1 MATRFLQGR
10 YAMAVPA
17 TAIML
22 GWATPA
28 AAQSAQSAK
37 DEDRPSTTVE
47 TVVVTAQK
55 IEQDLQKVPV
65 AVTAFTAEQLRIN
78 RIDSVLDVA
87 QRTPGF
93 VSSEVNPA
101 EPNYVIRGIGTEGIN
116 SNAGGDASVV
126 MFIDGVYIGRGG
138 GSNLE
143 LFDLE
148 RVEVLRGPQGTLF
161 GKNVV
166 GGLIHLITRKPG
178 PDPSFELSG
187 TLGNYEQRQF
197 RGRFNYPLSDI
208 VFASG
213 AVSIRR
219 RDGYTFNATTGN
231 EVDDEDTYGLRGSLR
246 FVPNESIG
254 ITVTA
259 DWTDQDQAGQPRD
272 NVCNAALRGGVH
284 CVGINPD
291 PRVVNAITDGFLKRE
306 VGGILADIAWSTAI
320 GTFTSLTAYR
330 QAEFDFMDPFFS
342 NPVNQPTQIESI
354 NENVEESNQ
363 ISQELRLAF
372 DALGERLTGVLG
384 VYFLE
389 EDVERDERL
398 DQRFPAPAITGF
410 GSFPQDV
417 TATSY
422 AVFGQATYAVTEN
435 LDLTLG
441 ARMTREEKDAHLQGI
456 RVAGPGFPPPLT
468 AEYNVFASESWDALT
483 PRVALDWQ
491 ATDKALLY
499 VSAARGFKSGGFQ
512 GTAGTGASAAIP
524 YNPEFA
530 WSYEIGAKTLWLDDR
545 VLLNLAAFR
554 TDHSELQVSQL
565 VPLCC
570 VVIGNAAEA
579 RIEGV
584 ELEWNLRP
592 VAGLDISGSYAYL
605 DAKFVDFATGATAD
619 FTGNTLPRS
628 PEHKVNLGVQ
638 YSWPLGGLGTALVRA
653 DASYQTEIFF
663 EASNTP
669 LEVQDA
675 YEIYNARAAFQSQDG
690 SWELAFWG
698 KNLSDELAKTH
709 ITAFAPFQQNL
720 RIYQPPRTYG
730 VTLTF
735 RR

>member
-1 MATRFLQGR
+1 MA
-10 YAMAVPA
+10 
-17 TAIML
+17 
-22 GWATPA
+22 
-28 AAQSAQSAK
+28 
-37 DEDRPSTTVE
+37 VE
-47 TVVVTAQK
+47 TVIVTAQK

-65 AVTAFTAEQLRIN
+65 AVTAFTADQLRIN

-93 VSSEVNPA
+93 VASEVNPA

-126 MFIDGVYIGRGG
+126 MFIDGVYVGRGG

-143 LFDLE
+143 LFDLQ

-166 GGLIHLITRKPG
+166 GGLIHLITRKPD

-187 TLGNYEQRQF
+187 TLGDYEQRQF
-197 RGRFNYPLSDI
+197 RGRFNYPLSDTI
-208 VFASG
+208 FASG

-219 RDGYTFNATTGN
+219 RDGYTLNATTGN
-231 EVDDEDTYGLRGSLR
+231 EVDDEDTYGVRGSLR
-246 FVPNESIG
+246 FVPSESVDIV
-254 ITVTA
+254 VTA
-259 DWTDQDQAGQPRD
+259 DWTEQDQAGLPRD
-272 NVCNAALRGGVH
+272 NVCNAAFQGGVH
-284 CVGINPD
+284 CVGISPD

-306 VGGILADIAWSTAI
+306 VGGILGEITWSTSI
-320 GTFTSLTAYR
+320 GTVTSLTAYR
-330 QAEFDFMDPFFS
+330 QADFDFMDPFFS
-342 NPVNQPTQIESI
+342 NPVNPPAQIESI

-372 DALGERLTGVLG
+372 DAFGERLSAVLG
-384 VYFLE
+384 AYFLD

-398 DQRFPAPAITGF
+398 DQRFPVPAVTGF
-410 GSFPQDV
+410 GSFPQEV

-422 AVFGQATYAVTEN
+422 AVFGQATYAVTES

-441 ARMTREEKDAHLQGI
+441 GRMTWESKDAHLQGI
-456 RVAGPGFPPPLT
+456 RVAGPGFPPPLV
-468 AEYNVFASESWDALT
+468 AEYNVFASKDWDAFT
-483 PRVALDWQ
+483 PRIALDWQ

-499 VSAARGFKSGGFQ
+499 ASAARGFKSGGFQ

-530 WSYEIGAKTLWLDDR
+530 WSYEIGAKTLWLNNR
-545 VLLNLAAFR
+545 VLLNVAAFR

-579 RIEGV
+579 EIEGV

-592 VAGLDISGSYAYL
+592 VAGLDINGSYAYL

-619 FTGNTLPRS
+619 FSGNTLPRS

-638 YSWPLGGLGTALVRA
+638 YSWPLGGLGTAMVRA
-653 DASYQTEIFF
+653 DGTYQSEIFF

-669 LEVQDA
+669 LELQDA
-675 YEIYNARAAFQSQDG
+675 YEIYDARAAFRSADG
-690 SWELAFWG
+690 SWELALWG
-698 KNLSDELAKTH
+698 KNLTDELAKTH